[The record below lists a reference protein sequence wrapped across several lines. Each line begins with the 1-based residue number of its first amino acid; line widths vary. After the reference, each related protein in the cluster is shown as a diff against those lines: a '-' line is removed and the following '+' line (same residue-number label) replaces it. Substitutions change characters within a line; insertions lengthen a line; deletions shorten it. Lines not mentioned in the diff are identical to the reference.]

1 MKSACGCPF
10 YIYRGVNG
18 GKMMRM
24 GFTTLA
30 TAAVTAVK
38 ALPDALQAYSFNKQA
53 KTLNKI
59 AAEQESLANTQAAR
73 MENTAVA
80 NQQRAARNA
89 AAQMGAARA
98 DAAASNLMS
107 EGSAHVRETDL
118 ATRLQDEIT
127 LNANAA
133 LDEATRTRQQ
143 GRLNAWN
150 TRHAAAQAKMSS
162 VGAGLSAAGNLFSG
176 IAGQLKE

>member
-1 MKSACGCPF
+1 
-10 YIYRGVNG
+10 
-18 GKMMRM
+18 MMRM

-98 DAAASNLMS
+98 DAAASNLAS

-143 GRLNAWN
+143 GKLNAWN

-162 VGAGLSAAGNLFSG
+162 VGAGLSAAGNLFSS

>member
-1 MKSACGCPF
+1 
-10 YIYRGVNG
+10 
-18 GKMMRM
+18 MMRM

-38 ALPDALQAYSFNKQA
+38 ALPDALQAYSFNKQGKA
-53 KTLNKI
+53 LNKI

-118 ATRLQDEIT
+118 ATR
-127 LNANAA
+127 
-133 LDEATRTRQQ
+133 TRQQ
-143 GRLNAWN
+143 GKLNAWN

>member
-1 MKSACGCPF
+1 
-10 YIYRGVNG
+10 
-18 GKMMRM
+18 MMRM

-98 DAAASNLMS
+98 DSAASNLMS